1 MNICVYNFRSY
12 LLLGLFLV
20 LFLLLPLIEKPPER
34 RDTVEVF
41 ILEILLLIIFPI
53 PFGLIGEFCDE
64 RKPSE

>member
-1 MNICVYNFRSY
+1 M
-12 LLLGLFLV
+12 